1 MTTAFECVRE
11 FHNVMDHP
19 CNDTFQHDVFS
30 DNPRL
35 ADLRRDLV
43 CEELSEL
50 LEAINDKDFIEIA
63 DALADIRY
71 VVVGAFL
78 AFGIHV
84 SNEMEEMENNLPLHK
99 GGMYYYKFYV
109 DNVENQNIRD
119 IQDIQDI
126 QDIEPF
132 FEKWYE
138 RFSTYHQMVRDS
150 FYLQKFEIIT
160 QVLLALCVDMK
171 EFAWDL
177 GIDLNAV
184 FNEVHR
190 SNMTKV
196 CANEEE
202 AVESVKQLKESGKCD
217 TAGYKKSK
225 CNKFF
230 LIYNEETGKALK
242 SINFELPKIAEILDL
257 HA

>member
-1 MTTAFECVRE
+1 MTTAFDCVRE

-19 CNDTFQHDVFS
+19 CNNEFQNDVFLV
-30 DNPRL
+30 NQRL

-43 CEELSEL
+43 CEEISEL
-50 LEAINDKDFIEIA
+50 LEAIHEKDFVEIA

-84 SNEMEEMENNLPLHK
+84 SDVMEEMENNFTKNK
-99 GGMYYYKFYV
+99 GGLYYYKFYV
-109 DNVENQNIRD
+109 DSTEKENIDLKNVP
-119 IQDIQDI
+119 
-126 QDIEPF
+126 DIEPF
-132 FEKWYE
+132 FDKWDEK
-138 RFSTYHQMVRDS
+138 FSTYHQMIRDS
-150 FYLQKFEIIT
+150 FYLQKLEIIT

-171 EFAWDL
+171 KFSWDL
-177 GIDLNAV
+177 GIDLDVV

-202 AVESVKQLKESGKCD
+202 AVESVKQLKASGKCD
-217 TAGYKKSK
+217 TVGYKKSK

-242 SINFELPKIAEILDL
+242 SINFELPKIAEILGL

>member
-1 MTTAFECVRE
+1 MTTAFDCVRE

-19 CNDTFQHDVFS
+19 CNNEFQHDVFLV
-30 DNPRL
+30 NQRL

-50 LEAINDKDFIEIA
+50 LEAIHDKDFVEIA

-84 SNEMEEMENNLPLHK
+84 SDEMEEMENILPPHK
-99 GGMYYYKFYV
+99 GGMYHYKFYI
-109 DNVENQNIRD
+109 DNAENKNMD
-119 IQDIQDI
+119 LKNVS
-126 QDIEPF
+126 DIEPF
-132 FEKWYE
+132 FDKWDE

-177 GIDLNAV
+177 EIDLDAV

-202 AVESVKQLKESGKCD
+202 AAESVKQLKESGKCN

-242 SINFELPKIAEILDL
+242 SINFELPKIAEILGL